1 MNIYKRRFG
10 IMPISKTRYNNSL
23 YFQSGGPTS
32 VINATFKGLFDEYL
46 KDEDR
51 GRFYVSPYGI
61 SGLIDDKL
69 FEVKEGSLPKLEY
82 RPGSYFGSLRKKLPI
97 DSNDPLAIQIVE
109 NLKKNE
115 IGFLF
120 VNGGNDSMNTAYRL
134 SCYAKDHK
142 LDLKV
147 IGIPKTIDNDLY
159 GCDHTPGFATAAK
172 YVANMVIA
180 TSIDDKTYL
189 KGRVNIIETMGR
201 DSGFV
206 AASAILASLKGQK
219 PDYIFLPEVPF
230 STPEFLKKVKRT
242 YEEKGRCLV
251 VVSEG
256 IRDEN
261 GVLIATDS
269 NSKDAFNNAQV
280 GGVGKYLSALVANE
294 GIKTRAIELSV
305 LNRASS
311 FLPCLRD
318 INEAMEV
325 SSHAYKACKEGK
337 TGIMIT
343 LLREE
348 GKEYKAKYGEMLLNE
363 VNDKIVLLPK
373 EYINDTGDNINPSY
387 IDYILPLIKGNAI
400 ALDETGLLDI

>member
-1 MNIYKRRFG
+1 
-10 IMPISKTRYNNSL
+10 MPISKTKYNNVL

-32 VINATFKGLFDEYL
+32 VINATFKGLYDEYL
-46 KDEDR
+46 KDKER
-51 GRFYVSPYGI
+51 GEFFVSKYGI
-61 SGLIDDKL
+61 SSLLNDDLTKI
-69 FEVKEGSLPKLEY
+69 EENSLPKLEY
-82 RPGSYFGSLRKKLPI
+82 RPGSYFGSLRMKLPL
-97 DSNDPLAIQIVE
+97 DSKDPIAIKIIE
-109 NLKKNE
+109 NLKKNK
-115 IGFLF
+115 IGYVF

-134 SCYAKDHK
+134 YCYAKENS

-180 TSIDDKTYL
+180 TSIDDKTYQ

-206 AASAILASLKGQK
+206 AASAILASLKDQK
-219 PDYIFLPEVPF
+219 PDYIFLPEVKF
-230 STPEFLKKVKRT
+230 STSLFLEKIKKT
-242 YEEKGRCLV
+242 YQEKGRCLV

-256 IRDEN
+256 IRDGN

-280 GGVGKYLSALVANE
+280 GGVSKYLASLVSKE

-311 FLPCLRD
+311 FLPCLTD

-325 SSHAYKACKEGK
+325 SSHAYIAAKEGK
-337 TGIMIT
+337 SGIMIT
-343 LLREE
+343 LLREK
-348 GKEYKAKYGEMLLNE
+348 GKEYKVKYGEIPLNE
-363 VNDKIVLLPK
+363 VNDKVVLLPK
-373 EYINDTGDNINPSY
+373 KYINDTFDNIDESY
-387 IDYILPLIKGNAI
+387 IDYVLPLIKGNAI
-400 ALDETGLLDI
+400 SLDELGLLDV